1 MTPPSYL
8 RQFIPPPPT
17 PAIIKIPNLPLER
30 EEQSEGWYF
39 GLYYKST
46 TDSNDP
52 LAACY
57 VCIEGKGGGGGRG
70 RGNFV
75 FFTPFSSPVFPAT
88 LAK

>member
-8 RQFIPPPPT
+8 RQFIPHPPT

-57 VCIEGKGGGGGRG
+57 VCIEGKGGGGKGKG
-70 RGNFV
+70 KFCV
-75 FFTPFSSPVFPAT
+75 FHPLLLPSVSCHAG
-88 LAK
+88 